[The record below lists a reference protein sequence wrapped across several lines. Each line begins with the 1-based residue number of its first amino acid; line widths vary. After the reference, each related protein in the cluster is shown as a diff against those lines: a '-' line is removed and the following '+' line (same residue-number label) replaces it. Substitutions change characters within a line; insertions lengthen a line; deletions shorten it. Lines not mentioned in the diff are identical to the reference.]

1 MNKVVENAHGACVK
15 AVRDVYSGVIV
26 GINDSTVTVKENQST
41 VAFFERNNRVVMIS
55 MKDEIA

>member
-1 MNKVVENAHGACVK
+1 MNNVVENAKGASVK
-15 AVRDVYSGVIV
+15 VVRNVYNGVII

-41 VAFFERNNRVVMIS
+41 VAFFERNNKVVMFS